1 MLSPLIFATCIST
14 IREASLPVFR
24 MKVKEICIYA
34 YVVYCV
40 IIAHA
45 HTIPIFVCESKIVK
59 IQLRTIIT

>member
-34 YVVYCV
+34 YVV
-40 IIAHA
+40 IAHA